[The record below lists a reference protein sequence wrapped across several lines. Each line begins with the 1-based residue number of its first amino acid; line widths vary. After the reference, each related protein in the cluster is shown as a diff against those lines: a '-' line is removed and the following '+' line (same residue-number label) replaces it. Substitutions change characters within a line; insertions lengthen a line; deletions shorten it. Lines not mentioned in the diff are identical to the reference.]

1 VAAQTEAVAVRL
13 ADAIGDVRR
22 GRVARVVPAAADEAP
37 SGALMAAGGG
47 QLAGDPRDPQ
57 GRKPLQRIFVIDVEL
72 AEPLAQAPAYGQ
84 RAHVRFDHRPQ
95 PLAVQWYAALR
106 RLFLTHFTV

>member
-1 VAAQTEAVAVRL
+1 M
-13 ADAIGDVRR
+13 RR